1 MKFSINLEYSEKEYL
16 AATKAGTSLLQQVVG
31 FLASARSRTVSDAV
45 GATANAMLSEEAIS
59 KATVLPFPVE
69 VPRTVQLPKEPAE
82 PTQEEIEKQ
91 QKLLRRG
98 EKAFCDFIHEWLRGI
113 DMDTLLPRE
122 GVEQPDRDMLLR
134 TIANGPNSWALL
146 QYVKSCGGL
155 QQAIAKVTSDERLG
169 VELARYIVPPASISF
184 YDLADLYEHINP
196 FKKDENE

>member
-1 MKFSINLEYSEKEYL
+1 MKFSINIEYSEKEYL
-16 AATKAGTSLLQQVVG
+16 AATKAGLTMLNQLVGLLGSVRVQVEDG
-31 FLASARSRTVSDAV
+31 
-45 GATANAMLSEEAIS
+45 EEETRP
-59 KATVLPFPVE
+59 ATVLPFPQE
-69 VPRTVQLPKEPAE
+69 VPKEPSRSVRIPEEPAA
-82 PTQEEIEKQ
+82 PTQEEVEKQ

-122 GVEQPDRDMLLR
+122 GAEQPDRDMLLR

-169 VELARYIVPPASISF
+169 VELSRFIVPPASISF

-196 FKKDENE
+196 FKKDDE